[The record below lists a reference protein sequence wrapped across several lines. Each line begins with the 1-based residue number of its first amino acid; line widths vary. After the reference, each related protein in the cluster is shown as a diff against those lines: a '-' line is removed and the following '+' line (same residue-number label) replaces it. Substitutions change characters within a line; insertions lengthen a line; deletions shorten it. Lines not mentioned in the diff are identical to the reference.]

1 MEEGLGLPVILPV
14 MLPVMLPLATVG
26 GAEGLLGLAMGL
38 EKVAQHESLAA
49 IIVF

>member
-1 MEEGLGLPVILPV
+1 MEEGLGLPV

-26 GAEGLLGLAMGL
+26 GALAGQLGLAMGL
-38 EKVAQHESLAA
+38 ETVAQHDCLAA